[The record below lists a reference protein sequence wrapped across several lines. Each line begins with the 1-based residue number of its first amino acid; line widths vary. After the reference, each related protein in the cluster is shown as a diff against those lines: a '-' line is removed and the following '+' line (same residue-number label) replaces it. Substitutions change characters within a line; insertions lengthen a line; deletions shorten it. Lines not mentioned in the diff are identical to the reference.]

1 MVKFILK
8 RIGTMII
15 AMFMIILI
23 TFTLMH
29 SIPGGPFTNTKGVP
43 EEVTQAMEAKY
54 GLDQPMPVQFVKY
67 LGNLLHGDF
76 GPSYKYTGKT
86 VNDFIATGAPVS
98 AKLGLVTLV
107 FVLLR
112 ILLFYYIRTPYSG
125 QMRYRPLRASRAK
138 KYRQL
143 S

>member
-29 SIPGGPFTNTKGVP
+29 SIPGGPFTNTKG
-43 EEVTQAMEAKY
+43 
-54 GLDQPMPVQFVKY
+54 GSIDN
-67 LGNLLHGDF
+67 G
-76 GPSYKYTGKT
+76 
-86 VNDFIATGAPVS
+86 
-98 AKLGLVTLV
+98 
-107 FVLLR
+107 VLLDSAPYA
-112 ILLFYYIRTPYSG
+112 LLLVMALSG
-125 QMRYRPLRASRAK
+125 GAVLLLRRRAH
-138 KYRQL
+138 R

>member
-67 LGNLLHGDF
+67 LGWKNSIVKCNNFLLIFLYILSHHN
-76 GPSYKYTGKT
+76 KA
-86 VNDFIATGAPVS
+86 VNIHS
-98 AKLGLVTLV
+98 
-107 FVLLR
+107 FVGSLL
-112 ILLFYYIRTPYSG
+112 
-125 QMRYRPLRASRAK
+125 
-138 KYRQL
+138 
-143 S
+143 

>member
-67 LGNLLHGDF
+67 LGSLGTMCNDASANLRTSPHELLIPALMICVIMFAFNFVGD
-76 GPSYKYTGKT
+76 GLRDALDP
-86 VNDFIATGAPVS
+86 
-98 AKLGLVTLV
+98 KL
-107 FVLLR
+107 
-112 ILLFYYIRTPYSG
+112 
-125 QMRYRPLRASRAK
+125 K
-138 KYRQL
+138 K
-143 S
+143 